1 MDARE
6 FRRRRKRLMDM
17 MGSESVA
24 IIPTAPARIRN
35 RDVEYPFR
43 GDSDFLYLTGFP
55 EPEAVAVLIPDRASG
70 EFVLFC
76 RERDEKM
83 ETWHGRRAGLEGAC
97 EIYGADDA
105 FPISDLDD
113 IVPGLLEDRER
124 VYYTMGH
131 DPAFDQRVLGW
142 VNQVRRKGGAGVS
155 APDEFIALTH
165 LLHEMRLYKSRAE
178 IQVMRRAAR
187 ISGAAHVRA
196 MKACRP
202 GMMEY
207 EIEAELLHEFMRH
220 GARSPAYAPIVG
232 GGPNACILHYTE
244 NSAELRA
251 GDLLLIDAGAEV
263 EGYASDITRTFPV
276 SGEFTPE
283 QRQIHDLVLEAQKAA
298 IAKVRPGNH
307 WNDPHEAAVEV
318 LTEGLVRLGILEGRV
333 KNLIR
338 EQAYT
343 RFFMHRT
350 GHWLGMDVH
359 DVGDYKLDGEWRMLE
374 PGMVL
379 TVEPGL
385 YFKPQRGLAKKWWN
399 IGVRIE
405 DDVLVTQDGHEVLTK
420 DVPRSADEIEAVM
433 AA

>member
-1 MDARE
+1 
-6 FRRRRKRLMDM
+6 
-17 MGSESVA
+17 
-24 IIPTAPARIRN
+24 
-35 RDVEYPFR
+35 
-43 GDSDFLYLTGFP
+43 
-55 EPEAVAVLIPDRASG
+55 
-70 EFVLFC
+70 
-76 RERDEKM
+76 
-83 ETWHGRRAGLEGAC
+83 
-97 EIYGADDA
+97 
-105 FPISDLDD
+105 
-113 IVPGLLEDRER
+113 
-124 VYYTMGH
+124 
-131 DPAFDQRVLGW
+131 
-142 VNQVRRKGGAGVS
+142 
-155 APDEFIALTH
+155 H
-165 LLHEMRLYKSRAE
+165 LLHEMRLYKSRKE
-178 IQVMRRAAR
+178 IQTMRRAAR

-207 EIEAELLHEFMRH
+207 EIEAELLYEFMRQ

-350 GHWLGMDVH
+350 GHWLG
-359 DVGDYKLDGEWRMLE
+359 
-374 PGMVL
+374 
-379 TVEPGL
+379 
-385 YFKPQRGLAKKWWN
+385 
-399 IGVRIE
+399 
-405 DDVLVTQDGHEVLTK
+405 
-420 DVPRSADEIEAVM
+420 
-433 AA
+433 